1 MNTRVQVEHCVTEM
15 VTGIDIVREQI
26 KIAAGEPLGYSQDD
40 VVLRGHAIECRI
52 NAEDA
57 SKNFAPAPGR
67 IGVLPSSRPGPFVRV
82 DSGAEEGYEVLPLYD
97 PMIAKLIVWD
107 VDRAASTQR
116 MLRALGEYE
125 IGDLKTLIPF
135 HKALLASEQW
145 AAGGTCRDL
154 VEDKEWLKQL
164 AFTAPETADGD
175 EPEAERVERDYA
187 VEVSGRRFDV
197 KVIGEAAAP
206 NGAAPAGGMSRR
218 RGASAGARPRAG
230 PRARS
235 SRRFRAPF

>member
-26 KIAAGEPLGYSQDD
+26 KIAAGEPLAYAQED

-57 SKNFAPAPGR
+57 SKKFAPAPGR
-67 IGVLPSSRPGPFVRV
+67 IGSYREPSGPFVRV

-107 VDRAASTQR
+107 VDRSASTRR

-125 IGDLKTLIPF
+125 IEGLQTLVPF
-135 HKALLASEQW
+135 HRALLASEQW
-145 AAGGTCRDL
+145 AAGETCRDL
-154 VEDKEWLKQL
+154 VEDQDWLAQL
-164 AFTAPETADGD
+164 AFPSRGRRRRARGREGRARLRGRGIGAPLRRQGDRRRAD
-175 EPEAERVERDYA
+175 AQRRR
-187 VEVSGRRFDV
+187 SGRRRHAQ
-197 KVIGEAAAP
+197 GAP
-206 NGAAPAGGMSRR
+206 P
-218 RGASAGARPRAG
+218 
-230 PRARS
+230 
-235 SRRFRAPF
+235 